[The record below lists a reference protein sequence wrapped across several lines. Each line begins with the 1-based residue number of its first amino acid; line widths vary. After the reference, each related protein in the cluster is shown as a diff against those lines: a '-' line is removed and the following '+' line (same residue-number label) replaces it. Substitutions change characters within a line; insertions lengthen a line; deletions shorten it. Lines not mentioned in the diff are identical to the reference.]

1 VGYATGVAMSDD
13 NGQQQIE
20 HDEQQLY
27 ELENEHANERQHRQI
42 GTRAFESAAGDPFC
56 G

>member
-1 VGYATGVAMSDD
+1 MGYTAGVAMSDD

-27 ELENEHANERQHRQI
+27 ELENEHEQPSTPRV
-42 GTRAFESAAGDPFC
+42 FGDLPC
-56 G
+56 DL